1 MSHLKQIIS
10 NLGHLTADELLTLN
24 RAVCS
29 EIRFAQTREAHAIR
43 ATLSVGDTVS
53 FSGKKGKFTGA
64 IQKINRKN
72 AKVKVVHPING
83 TTIWNVPMNLLT
95 AA

>member
-1 MSHLKQIIS
+1 MSHLNQIIS

-29 EIRFAQTREAHAIR
+29 EIRFAQTREAQTVR
-43 ATLSVGDTVS
+43 ATLSVGTTVS
-53 FSGKKGKFTGA
+53 FTAKHGLCEGVVT
-64 IQKINRKN
+64 KINRKN

-83 TTIWNVPMNLLT
+83 TTIWNVPMNLLSV
-95 AA
+95 A